1 MKMKT
6 QKLIYGSPR
15 VLVTQVELE
24 ESLAQVAISVSARFI
39 DWEEGEVLGDEP
51 DEGGDVYLTY

>member
-1 MKMKT
+1 MKT
-6 QKLIYGSPR
+6 QQLIYEPPW
-15 VLVTQVELE
+15 VLVTQVEME
-24 ESLAQVAISVSARFI
+24 ESLAQNVAISVSARFI